1 MRELFETEAM
11 KKFTPG
17 VQASPMSWSF
27 FLLFSCN
34 KYSCE
39 FILLGVS
46 VFLEFV
52 FTSIA
57 HLCYYSNS
65 LISLLVSSLVTLEF
79 TPTCQPECSHRPA
92 SHRWHTAVYP
102 TAMAPSC
109 PKPSIAIFVKFK
121 LLTGPTALCKI
132 FPKTVTVKDNESSL
146 WYFYYPF

>member
-11 KKFTPG
+11 KKFTPE

-39 FILLGVS
+39 FILLDVS

-79 TPTCQPECSHRPA
+79 TPRASQNAHTDPQVIDGILQSTPQQWLPPA
-92 SHRWHTAVYP
+92 P
-102 TAMAPSC
+102 NPPSQ
-109 PKPSIAIFVKFK
+109 F
-121 LLTGPTALCKI
+121 L
-132 FPKTVTVKDNESSL
+132 
-146 WYFYYPF
+146 